1 MRVGK
6 PEYEA
11 ETRSPEI
18 ALLPAVTEASPHHV
32 DHVSA
37 SVVRPL
43 ESLPDG
49 QPGIRFQVL
58 PSGSQTTAWIQW
70 LRCPRAPVG
79 EALTRATTPRVRSL
93 LSSFQKRT
101 L

>member
-43 ESLPDG
+43 ESLRMANQAFGSKFFHEVHKPLHG
-49 QPGIRFQVL
+49 S
-58 PSGSQTTAWIQW
+58 SGFDAH
-70 LRCPRAPVG
+70 AH
-79 EALTRATTPRVRSL
+79 RSG
-93 LSSFQKRT
+93 KR
-101 L
+101 